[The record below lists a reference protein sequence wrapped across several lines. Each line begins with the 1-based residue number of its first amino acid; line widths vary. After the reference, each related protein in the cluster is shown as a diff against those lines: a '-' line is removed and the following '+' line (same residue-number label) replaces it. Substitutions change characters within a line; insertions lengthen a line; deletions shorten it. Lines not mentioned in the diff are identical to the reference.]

1 MKLNLNIGNKKYD
14 IELNKAS
21 DDSINIKVDGEEFL
35 FQETKKEEKDPSLAK
50 TSLPKRNFSEKE
62 IKAPISGIISEI
74 FAKEG
79 DIIKQ
84 GEKVAL
90 LSAMKMENE
99 IISDFDGK
107 IKTALIK
114 QEQTVKEG
122 ETLFLLD

>member
-14 IELNKAS
+14 IELNKTS
-21 DDSINIKVDGEEFL
+21 GGSINIKVDGEEFL
-35 FQETKKEEKDPSLAK
+35 FQETKKEKKELSLAK

-79 DIIKQ
+79 DVVKQ

-122 ETLFLLD
+122 ELLFLLD

>member
-14 IELNKAS
+14 IELNKTNGG
-21 DDSINIKVDGEEFL
+21 SINIKVDGEEFL
-35 FQETKKEEKDPSLAK
+35 FQETKKEKKEPSLAK

-90 LSAMKMENE
+90 LSAMKMEYE

-122 ETLFLLD
+122 EILFLLD

>member
-14 IELNKAS
+14 IELNKTNGG
-21 DDSINIKVDGEEFL
+21 SINIKVDGEEFL
-35 FQETKKEEKDPSLAK
+35 FQETKKEKRGPFLAK
-50 TSLPKRNFSEKE
+50 TSLPKKNFSEKE

-84 GEKVAL
+84 GKKVAL

-107 IKTALIK
+107 IKSTFVK

-122 ETLFLLD
+122 EVLFLLD

>member
-14 IELNKAS
+14 IELNKINGGA
-21 DDSINIKVDGEEFL
+21 INIKVDGEEFL
-35 FQETKKEEKDPSLAK
+35 FQETEERKKESSLAK

-74 FAKEG
+74 FVKEN

-99 IISDFDGK
+99 IVSDFSGK

-114 QEQTVKEG
+114 QEQRVKEG
-122 ETLFLLD
+122 DLLFVLD

>member
-35 FQETKKEEKDPSLAK
+35 FQETKKEEKEPSLAK